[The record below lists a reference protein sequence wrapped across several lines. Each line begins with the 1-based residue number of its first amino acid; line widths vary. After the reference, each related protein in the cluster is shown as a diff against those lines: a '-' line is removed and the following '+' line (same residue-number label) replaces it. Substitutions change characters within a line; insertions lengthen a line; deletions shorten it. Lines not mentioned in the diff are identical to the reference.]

1 MDQNKPSSGQWAD
14 QQRKGMKKQKEVEK
28 QNQQQN
34 AQKTDAGHQQDQ
46 QGGAGAPQTTKL
58 EPEKQGGIG
67 GP

>member
-14 QQRKGMKKQKEVEK
+14 QQRKGMKKQKEAEK
-28 QNQQQN
+28 QNRQQN
-34 AQKTDAGHQQDQ
+34 AQNRDAGNQQ

>member
-1 MDQNKPSSGQWAD
+1 MGNNKPSSGQWAE
-14 QQRKGMKKQKEVEK
+14 QQRKGMKKQEAEK
-28 QNQQQN
+28 QNRQQN
-34 AQKTDAGHQQDQ
+34 AQNPDSKNQQQ

>member
-1 MDQNKPSSGQWAD
+1 MDQNKPSSGQWAE
-14 QQRKGMKKQKEVEK
+14 QQRKGMKKQKEAEK
-28 QNQQQN
+28 QNRQQN
-34 AQKTDAGHQQDQ
+34 AQNPDTGNQEQ